1 MKCNKIPYTYVY
13 ACIRL
18 TSTTETVKHL
28 TEMTLT
34 ATTKQQTHSYW
45 IGVDESCANKVKREG
60 KN

>member
-1 MKCNKIPYTYVY
+1 MYMYVY
-13 ACIRL
+13 ACIWL